1 MNFSAQIQIC
11 VNHGLPRPGICLFLW
26 IHFTHM
32 GISRAVIVTSQQLEM
47 FQIIHKCMAND
58 TCYINSLWLNVS
70 LYSNFP
76 LKKLHSYGYIVGK
89 LYNGRSS
96 ALVE

>member
-1 MNFSAQIQIC
+1 MAFPDLEYVYFCGFIS
-11 VNHGLPRPGICLFLW
+11 
-26 IHFTHM
+26 THI

-47 FQIIHKCMAND
+47 FQIIHKCMTDD
-58 TCYINSLWLNVS
+58 TCYINPLWLKVS
-70 LYSNFP
+70 LYSDLLLN
-76 LKKLHSYGYIVGK
+76 KLHSYGYIVAK